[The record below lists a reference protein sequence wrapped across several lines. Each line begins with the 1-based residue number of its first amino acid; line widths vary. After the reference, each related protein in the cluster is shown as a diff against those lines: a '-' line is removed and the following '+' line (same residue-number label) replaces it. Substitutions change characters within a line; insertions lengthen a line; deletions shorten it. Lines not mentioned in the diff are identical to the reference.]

1 MADEKRP
8 ETFGDGSTREQ
19 QDKLIKEHEEINEQL
34 HKAADDQRQFL
45 SGGQEQPAPVQPAQ
59 SPAQPEQKA
68 KHQQPAS

>member
-34 HKAADDQRQFL
+34 HKAADAQREFL
-45 SGGQEQPAPVQPAQ
+45 GGTAEQPAQPVQ